1 MLEYSM
7 FITNITMLTH
17 LTNLQITNV
26 SAIKVSSCCYS
37 TKDYFIGC
45 DANITHLHFY
55 RTENPICNKC
65 TFKISIYKDTKRYHK
80 IN

>member
-17 LTNLQITNV
+17 LTNPQITNV
-26 SAIKVSSCCYS
+26 SAIKVSFCSYS
-37 TKDYFIGC
+37 AKEYFIGC

-55 RTENPICNKC
+55 RTENPICNKY
-65 TFKISIYKDTKRYHK
+65 TIKI
-80 IN
+80 